1 MQDTTCRKTTNDA
14 HKYSRCQVPGPD
26 VGDDT
31 DSLKG
36 LSVKSGLMASLKGI
50 FNPTPAQDVVPPSD
64 HGGKPSL
71 KRAVSVVSSAFSEA
85 CTVRGRED

>member
-1 MQDTTCRKTTNDA
+1 M
-14 HKYSRCQVPGPD
+14 
-26 VGDDT
+26 GDDT

-50 FNPTPAQDVVPPSD
+50 FNPTPAQNAVPPSD
-64 HGGKPSL
+64 DGEKPGL

-85 CTVRGRED
+85 CTVRRCED